1 MAASNVPKDRMTSDD
16 LYVYNSSTSSVTL
29 SPAQDKKLVPCE
41 IANQIMS
48 IFKGR
53 LNDQQM
59 ICNKLRYNKNKQ
71 TSTIISI
78 HVYCL
83 LFLERKSTGAVLHC
97 NGKIPCLAS
106 LLYSGTE
113 FKMKNQG
120 IIKVKLNKFHS
131 NCFLKILNKLKEI
144 FTQMIS
150 HLVIFQGL
158 YNEALKRN
166 YNMDEMVAIPII
178 NDLES
183 LDKLKEILHKYC
195 GSNIIIIRNQ
205 GVFIWADDWQKC
217 KAA

>member
-1 MAASNVPKDRMTSDD
+1 MLRPNFRDSIYMAASNVPKDRMTSDD

-53 LNDQQM
+53 FNDQQM
-59 ICNKLRYNKNKQ
+59 ICITNKQ
-71 TSTIISI
+71 TSTIINI

-97 NGKIPCLAS
+97 NGKVPCLAS

-131 NCFLKILNKLKEI
+131 NCFLKNFNKSCTNKHENDILFCNILGSIQRGAKKEL
-144 FTQMIS
+144 Q
-150 HLVIFQGL
+150 HG
-158 YNEALKRN
+158 
-166 YNMDEMVAIPII
+166 
-178 NDLES
+178 
-183 LDKLKEILHKYC
+183 
-195 GSNIIIIRNQ
+195 
-205 GVFIWADDWQKC
+205 
-217 KAA
+217 